1 MKQLFT
7 LFLLG
12 IATTFFA
19 QQTDYNTKKGAVAS
33 GYDVVAYFSN
43 QVKKGNK
50 KYTANYDGAKFRFSS
65 EENLKLFKENPDKYI
80 PQYGGYC
87 AYAIAEKNKKMYID
101 PEVYEIRDG
110 KLYLFYNPW
119 VGSALGNWQ
128 DGNVAKRQEKGDN
141 NWKTLKH
148 KK

>member
-1 MKQLFT
+1 MKQFLLI
-7 LFLLG
+7 LFLSFS
-12 IATTFFA
+12 TVFYA

-43 QVKKGNK
+43 QVKKGSK
-50 KYTANYDGAKFRFSS
+50 KLSVKHDGASFRFSS
-65 EENLKLFKENPDKYI
+65 EENLKLFKENPNKYI

-87 AYAIAEKNKKMYID
+87 AYAIAERNKKMYID
-101 PEVYEIRDG
+101 PEYYEIRDG

-119 VGSALGNWQ
+119 IGSALENWQ
-128 DGNVAKRQEKGDN
+128 EGDVAKRQEKGDI
-141 NWKTLKH
+141 NWNKVKY

>member
-1 MKQLFT
+1 MKHAFFI
-7 LFLLG
+7 LFLSFS
-12 IATTFFA
+12 TVFFA

-50 KYTANYDGAKFRFSS
+50 KLTVKHDGVTFRFSS
-65 EENLKLFKENPDKYI
+65 EENLKLFKENPDKYT

-87 AYAIAEKNKKMYID
+87 AYAVAERNKKMYTH
-101 PEVYEIRDG
+101 PEFYEIRDG

-119 VGSALGNWQ
+119 IGSALEDWQ
-128 DGNVAKRQEKGDN
+128 EGNVKKRQEKGDT
-141 NWKTLKH
+141 NWKNLQH

>member
-1 MKQLFT
+1 MKQSLFI
-7 LFLLG
+7 LFLSFS
-12 IATTFFA
+12 TVFFA

-50 KYTANYDGAKFRFSS
+50 KLTVKHDGVSFRFSS

-87 AYAIAEKNKKMYID
+87 AYAVAEKNKKMYID
-101 PEVYEIRDG
+101 PDFYEIRDG
-110 KLYLFYNPW
+110 KLYLFYDPW
-119 VGSALGNWQ
+119 IGSALENWQ
-128 DGNVAKRQEKGDN
+128 EGDVKSKQQKGDK
-141 NWKTLKH
+141 NWETLKH
-148 KK
+148 K